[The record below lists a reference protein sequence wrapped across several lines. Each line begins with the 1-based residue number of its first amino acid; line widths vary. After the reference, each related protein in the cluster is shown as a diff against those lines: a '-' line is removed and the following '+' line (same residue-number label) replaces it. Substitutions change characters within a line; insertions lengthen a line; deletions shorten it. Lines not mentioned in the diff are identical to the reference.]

1 MNEITILFK
10 KYIIDDY
17 YKYNTVYSDE
27 HTKKQQQIIDE
38 FEECRKRNNYTVN
51 DIRLTDF
58 SFNTIPLF
66 ALLNQFAHP
75 IFCQYFIDTY
85 YTPEF
90 IKENTAKIQDT
101 FKWLYIS
108 IRYGIIAG
116 RLYYYK
122 LKENEL
128 FYLLDEY
135 ARILNIT
142 YQKETYERTE

>member
-1 MNEITILFK
+1 MNEITTLFK

-17 YKYNTVYSDE
+17 YKYNTVYSE
-27 HTKKQQQIIDE
+27 QHTKKQQQIIDE
-38 FEECRKRNNYTVN
+38 FEECRKKNNYTVS

-58 SFNTIPLF
+58 SYNTIPLF

-75 IFCQYFIDTY
+75 IFFKYFIDTY
-85 YTPEF
+85 YTSEY
-90 IKENTAKIQDT
+90 IKEHTSKIKDII
-101 FKWLYIS
+101 KCLYIS
-108 IRYGIIAG
+108 IYYGIIVG

-122 LKENEL
+122 LQENER

-142 YQKETYERTE
+142 YEKYTYELTK